1 MSALYAEDGYPS
13 GTGPAPARRAIR
25 LAPEP
30 AWDVD
35 TGPISGE
42 WGGVRWDGS
51 QRDADRPGAGRWEER
66 WGPGL
71 RGGPADPPGA
81 WHEHWSGHHHV
92 VHIAGA
98 TDDAAVYLDED
109 MDRTIGPRVLPY
121 LSEVWQYAKATYG
134 DFGTD
139 PLLYTI
145 FHGGRATAGP
155 PATYL
160 DLSHDRRNVA
170 DAGGPWSDSAA
181 AMLDMVIHEVAHIV
195 ERGNNG
201 VAESP
206 ALPIWGGRTWAE
218 FFAFDTYLAL
228 DRRAQA
234 MALAERRWN
243 QADPFPRA
251 GTHWFRDWFHPLWTG
266 AGGAQVM
273 VRYFGLIARHFP
285 RAAGDRSYR
294 RFMTWG
300 EYLHFTSGAAGGDLS
315 GLAQQAF
322 GWPTRWT
329 GELER
334 ARADFPGITY

>member
-1 MSALYAEDGYPS
+1 VSALYAEEDYPIGTTPPARPGIRLVPEPDTRA
-13 GTGPAPARRAIR
+13 GTGPIA
-25 LAPEP
+25 
-30 AWDVD
+30 
-35 TGPISGE
+35 GE
-42 WGGVRWDGS
+42 WGGVRWD
-51 QRDADRPGAGRWEER
+51 ADRWEER
-66 WGPGL
+66 WQPE
-71 RGGPADPPGA
+71 RRRGPADPPGA

-92 VHIAGA
+92 VHLTGA
-98 TDDAAVYLDED
+98 NDDAAVYLDAD
-109 MDRTIGPRVLPY
+109 MDHRIGPRVLPY
-121 LSEVWQYAKATYG
+121 VSEVWQYAKATYG
-134 DFGTD
+134 DFGPD

-145 FHGGRATAGP
+145 FHGGPAAAGP

-170 DAGGPWSDSAA
+170 DAGGPWSDNAG
-181 AMLDMVIHEVAHIV
+181 AMLDMVIHEVAYII

-206 ALPIWGGRTWAE
+206 ALPIWGGRTWAA

-234 MALAERRWN
+234 MALAERQWS
-243 QADPFPRA
+243 QADAFPRP
-251 GTHWFRDWFHPLWTG
+251 GTNWFRDWFHPLWTG

-273 VRYFGLIARHFP
+273 VRFFGLLAQHFP
-285 RAAGDRSYR
+285 RAGDNSYR

-315 GLAQQAF
+315 GLARQAF

-329 GELER
+329 AELER